1 MYVVIQAS
9 LYGKVV
15 VVVVVVVCFGVAFVL
30 HNLYFFLNL
39 ITNLSHSE

>member
-9 LYGKVV
+9 LYGKV

-39 ITNLSHSE
+39 ITNLSYSE